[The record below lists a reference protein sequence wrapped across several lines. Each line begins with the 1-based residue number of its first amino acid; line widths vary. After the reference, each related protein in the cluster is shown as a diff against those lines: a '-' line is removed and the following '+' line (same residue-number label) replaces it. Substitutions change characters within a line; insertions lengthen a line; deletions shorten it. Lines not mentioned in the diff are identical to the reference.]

1 MKSIKYIDNEL
12 NIDNISF
19 KKIEQ
24 AFSTPC
30 YIYSQETILNNLSD
44 YSSSLCSSDLVC
56 YSVKSSNNLAILEL
70 ISSNDYG
77 FDVVSKGELQ
87 KALYAKA
94 NPKKIVFSGVGKTE
108 EDLSFA
114 IINKIKSINVES
126 YSELKTINKLSKK
139 FNEDVD
145 IALRLNPEVS
155 SKTHPFLDTGS
166 KDTKFGLSEEE
177 FNSCMQLIDDEA
189 NIKLKGL
196 AFHIGSDIQDF
207 SSYDKAIK
215 VMLKKFNSIN
225 KKYPLEFLDVG
236 GGLAIKYFDEDQTI
250 EIKEFVKKV
259 KQCIPDNINLIFEPG
274 KSVIGNAGFLLT
286 KVTYKKNKN
295 NPILVIDAGMNDHIR
310 VPLYGAKHKILPVN
324 KTNKSVKKVSVV
336 GPICESADYFDKN
349 FEYDL
354 DESELLVICSSGAYG
369 FSMSSNY
376 NARLKPPEVM
386 IKEGKAHLIRKRETF
401 EDLISNE
408 LNLK

>member
-12 NIDNISF
+12 NIDNVSF

-295 NPILVIDAGMNDHIR
+295 CL
-310 VPLYGAKHKILPVN
+310 LYTSP
-324 KTNKSVKKVSVV
+324 S
-336 GPICESADYFDKN
+336 PRD
-349 FEYDL
+349 
-354 DESELLVICSSGAYG
+354 
-369 FSMSSNY
+369 
-376 NARLKPPEVM
+376 
-386 IKEGKAHLIRKRETF
+386 
-401 EDLISNE
+401 
-408 LNLK
+408 